1 MTGQGDTSYVFF
13 FFNDTATTEIYTFA
27 DFHHYP
33 ADCPT
38 PDGNIDDFNNYL
50 QVTKCELVSLADL
63 RTESEKVRDTL
74 AAYLNKLLSYGV
86 SGFRVDAAK
95 HIGETDLAAIESRL
109 HRTVDGTRPYFA

>member
-74 AAYLNKLLSYGV
+74 AAYLNKRLSYAA
-86 SGFRVDAAK
+86 SAFRVDAANPV
-95 HIGETDLAAIESRL
+95 GETSLDP
-109 HRTVDGTRPYFA
+109 VQ